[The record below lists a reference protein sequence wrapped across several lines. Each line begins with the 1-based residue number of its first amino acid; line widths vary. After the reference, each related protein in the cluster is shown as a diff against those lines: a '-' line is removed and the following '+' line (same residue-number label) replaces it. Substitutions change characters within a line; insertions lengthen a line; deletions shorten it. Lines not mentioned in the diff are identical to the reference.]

1 MISIY
6 NEMNLC
12 KDFCVDTKE
21 QRIKKLA
28 GIKSMYDIDLKGRIT
43 PEEQK
48 LFDDCINLKISVSE
62 FYEQLNDVIAKKHQK
77 EPFYEDESMVET
89 EMRLS
94 EEEAKRMFGN
104 KRLINKENIV

>member
-1 MISIY
+1 MIGIY
-6 NEMNLC
+6 DEMNQC

-62 FYEQLNDVIAKKHQK
+62 FYEQLNDVIAKK
-77 EPFYEDESMVET
+77 T
-89 EMRLS
+89 S
-94 EEEAKRMFGN
+94 ERAF
-104 KRLINKENIV
+104 L